1 MSINIDN
8 FPKFDAV
15 EIMRQA
21 VAREVR
27 RKKALGQYIVIAE
40 RGVPRKVDF
49 SVVPNRLKRLEKYLE
64 HCEKEFK

>member
-1 MSINIDN
+1 MSIKVGNL
-8 FPKFDAV
+8 PKFDAV

-27 RKKALGQYIVIAE
+27 RKKALGQYIVVAE

-49 SVVPNRLKRLEKYLE
+49 SVLPVRSKKLDICIE
-64 HCEKEFK
+64 HCEKELK